1 MKKNKFTSVIM
12 SVMLCL
18 MLCVS
23 LLAGCSLVTK
33 DMNRYYNATVASFKY
48 ENGETVNV
56 TKKELITSFNAF
68 GYQYIQSGLS
78 VEEAVKQV
86 IDRVIEQKLTIK
98 AAEKDAK
105 AKNDGEILT
114 AKEKKYLWERTFD
127 AVKNNLISYYNDI
140 NGIKDENEED
150 SSDGVVEETE
160 FSPAAELV
168 KDDGGNFSIKLLK
181 STQNEVDSY
190 TFKGTVD
197 RDIEKAE
204 DLDELYN
211 WVTKFVEENREYS
224 SAFNKYLSEAKRSEE
239 GMNLSKDNK
248 SVFERELKRIHTVL
262 YENFMVAKYAESH
275 QAQNA
280 PVTLQNLMELYESK
294 LTRGYDKYVTEKA
307 PNYESD
313 VLKGVSSVDYFKPNG
328 TEFFYVSHILA
339 KFSDEDQ
346 AKYNEY
352 VKYVKGEANDGKYT
366 AGEAQALIDGLYTN
380 LVFPVREKNKKGQW
394 VDSGKT
400 KPVMEVMKELE
411 LKLATAGDDEY
422 LKAEYFNEFIYKYNQ
437 DDGVFNSDRNYV
449 IGIDKTTPDNEK
461 DTPYTIHSQMVENFT
476 NAAVALYKD
485 GQAKIGD
492 IYKENEADSASGLIK
507 TEYGIHIM
515 VFEGKVQ
522 NLFSNINSNFKL
534 TNADLE
540 KLISKEARLKAGEAK
555 TVFDALYEELNTDRY
570 TIFENMD
577 LQFLKSEVKIEYY
590 RDNYKDLF

>member
-56 TKKELITSFNAF
+56 TKKELITSFNSL

-78 VEEAVKQV
+78 MEEAVKQV
-86 IDRVIEQKLTIK
+86 LDRVIEQKLTIK

-127 AVKNNLISYYNDI
+127 ATKNNLISYYNEI
-140 NGIKDENEED
+140 NGIKDADKED
-150 SSDGVVEETE
+150 STDGVVEEKE
-160 FSPAAELV
+160 FDRPAELV
-168 KDDGGNFSIKLLK
+168 KDENGNYSIKILK
-181 STQNEVDSY
+181 TTQNEVDAY
-190 TFKGTVD
+190 TFKGSQD

-211 WVTKFVEENREYS
+211 WVTKFVEENKEYS
-224 SAFNKYLSEAKRSEE
+224 SAFNKYLSDAKRSEE

-248 SVFERELKRIHTVL
+248 SVFQRELKRIHTVL

-275 QAQNA
+275 QTQNA
-280 PVTLQNLMELYESK
+280 PVTLENLIELYQNK
-294 LTRGYDKYVTEKA
+294 LIRGYDKYVTEKA
-307 PNYESD
+307 PSYESD

-352 VKYVKGEANDGKYT
+352 VKYVKGEASDGKYT
-366 AGEAQALIDGLYTN
+366 AGEAQALIDSLYTN
-380 LVFPVREKNKKGQW
+380 LVFPVREKNEKGQW

-400 KPVMEVMKELE
+400 KPVLEVLRELE
-411 LKLATAGDDEY
+411 LKLATAGEDEY

-449 IGIDKTTPDNEK
+449 IGIDNTTPDKEK

-476 NAAVALYKD
+476 NAAISLYN
-485 GQAKIGD
+485 GGEAKIGD
-492 IYKENEADSASGLIK
+492 IYKGDEADLSSGLIR
-507 TEYGIHIM
+507 TEYGVHIM
-515 VFEGKVQ
+515 VYEGRVK
-522 NLFSNINSNFKL
+522 NLFSNIGADFKL

-540 KLISKEARLKAGEAK
+540 VLISKDARLKAGEEK
-555 TVFDALYEELNTDRY
+555 TMFDALYEQINTDRY
-570 TIFENMD
+570 TIFENMN
-577 LQFLKSEVKIEYY
+577 LELLKSKVKIEYHK
-590 RDNYKDLF
+590 DNYKDLF